1 MERYMTSPIYRLS
14 LLVVIF
20 FACAS
25 SYARTDEP
33 RIANLR
39 VSADWDEIPRPEDV
53 SRKGWEVRMFKD
65 KRNGDILVVA
75 KSDQPHPRSSDDVVE
90 FAPSGYPYWF
100 KENDG
105 FTINRV
111 KVEDGNEFSLN
122 GVKLASKAYC
132 VVNEDGSDEST
143 VMGQGYLVLTSSSAF
158 YIQHS
163 SRRPIAHW
171 TARNVVESLL
181 ETATKT
187 TKEK

>member
-1 MERYMTSPIYRLS
+1 MTSPIYCLS
-14 LLVVIF
+14 LLVVIC
-20 FACAS
+20 FACTS
-25 SYARTDEP
+25 SFVRPDEP

-39 VSADWDEIPRPEDV
+39 VSSDWDEIPRPEDV
-53 SRKGWEVRMFKD
+53 ARKGWEVRMFKN
-65 KRNGDILVVA
+65 KRNGDILLVA
-75 KSDQPHPRSSDDVVE
+75 KSDQPYPRSSDDVVE

-100 KENDG
+100 KENEG
-105 FTINRV
+105 FTLNRV

-187 TKEK
+187 TNRK

>member
-1 MERYMTSPIYRLS
+1 MTSGIYRLP
-14 LLVVIF
+14 LLVVIC
-20 FACAS
+20 FACTTS
-25 SYARTDEP
+25 LVRSDEP
-33 RIANLR
+33 RIAKLR
-39 VSADWDEIPRPEDV
+39 VSSDWDEIPKRDDV
-53 SRKGWEVRMFKD
+53 TRKGWEVRMFKD

-75 KSDQPHPRSSDDVVE
+75 MSDQPHPRSSDDVVE
-90 FAPSGYPYWF
+90 FAPSGHPYWF
-100 KENDG
+100 KENEG

-143 VMGQGYLVLTSSSAF
+143 VMGQGYLVLTSSNAF

-181 ETATKT
+181 ETA
-187 TKEK
+187 EKAKNRE